1 MRYEDDQ
8 GPPMFTYAMMA
19 VFIAFFA
26 AQYKDFDLTRFQAY
40 PWRVADGEVWRL
52 LTATFLHG
60 SIFHILFN
68 IILFFRFST
77 VVDNWLGPWGALLA
91 YVLFA
96 SSSNAMQL
104 LVSNGNSVIGASGV
118 VYGLFGFLWVMSRR
132 RDDAADAASK
142 YIVESL
148 LIWLGICAVINL
160 FGGNIGNAAHIWG
173 LAVGWLAG
181 QAMVARKKRRALFI
195 AAFVIAWALPIAL
208 SQRPVWERT
217 LAYLPS
223 LGRGYERAVPVESRK
238 AREDPDRQA
247 RPGTFP

>member
-1 MRYEDDQ
+1 
-8 GPPMFTYAMMA
+8 MFTYAMMA

-26 AQYKDFDLTRFQAY
+26 AQFKGFDLIKFRAF

-52 LTATFLHG
+52 LTATFLHA
-60 SIFHILFN
+60 SVFHIIFN
-68 IILFFRFST
+68 TTLFFRFST
-77 VVDNWLGPWGALLA
+77 VIDGWLGPWGALLA

-104 LVSNGNSVIGASGV
+104 LVSSGNEVVGASGV

-132 RDDAADAASK
+132 RDDAADAANK
-142 YIVESL
+142 YMVETM
-148 LIWLGICAVINL
+148 LIWLGICAVINF

-173 LAVGWLAG
+173 LLLGWLAG
-181 QAMVARKKRRALFI
+181 QAFVARKKHKPLMI
-195 AAFVIAWALPIAL
+195 AAFVVAWALPIAL
-208 SQRPVWERT
+208 SQRPIWERT

-223 LGRGYERAVPVESRK
+223 LGQRYERAAPVESRK
-238 AREDPDRQA
+238 WREDPDNQE